1 AVPCAS
7 TTRRLVELALERE
20 GLRYHVA
27 LEAGGWSI
35 IKRYVVLGFG
45 IAVVPAFCIEPQD
58 RGSLRTQSV
67 SHLFGQDR
75 YGLLTRRGEPAR
87 TGTRALIELLGRG
100 P

>member
-1 AVPCAS
+1 MKSEQVAAPRSPKIDPRIAAL
-7 TTRRLVELALERE
+7 RR
-20 GLRYHVA
+20 
-27 LEAGGWSI
+27 
-35 IKRYVVLGFG
+35 